1 LPPSSFAAML
11 CARMSQ
17 SPAKSVFVSVAEQSA
32 DEHVAAVIRA
42 VHAEHPQVEFRG
54 FAGPQ
59 MQAAGCECLEDLT
72 AESAMAVAAFKKIP
86 WALKLMRRV
95 SAHLAEHHYD
105 LALTSDSPALHLPMA
120 KRCQK
125 AGVPVM
131 FFIAPQTW
139 AWGPPNW
146 RNQRVRARV
155 NRLACI
161 WPFEVPYFKKA
172 GIDAIY
178 VGHPSFDR
186 LSQIT
191 PDANAMRS
199 LRHNADPLITILP
212 GSRGH
217 EIAEILPGQLEVL
230 AALRRHFAN
239 LQAVIVVAGESVRAP
254 INQLINT
261 IDESARPRLIDGDQQ
276 RADAICAADLV
287 LATSG
292 TVTLEVA
299 YWNTPMIVMY
309 NTNRVLYQLI
319 GRHLIRTPYLSIPN
333 IIAGR
338 EMVPEFMPYYTS
350 TEPIAQQALEWL
362 QDRNKLDAV
371 RADLKATINPLVK
384 TGAPQNV
391 AREVLKMLGLA

>member
-1 LPPSSFAAML
+1 ML

-17 SPAKSVFVSVAEQSA
+17 PPAKSVFVSVAEQSA

-42 VHAEHPQVEFRG
+42 VRAEHPQVEFRG

-95 SAHLAEHHYD
+95 SSHLAEHQYD

-146 RNQRVRARV
+146 RNKRVRARV

-161 WPFEVPYFKKA
+161 WPFEVPYFQKA
-172 GIDAIY
+172 GIDATY

-191 PDANAMRS
+191 PDAKAMQA
-199 LRHNADPLITILP
+199 LRGDAEPLITILP

-217 EIAEILPGQLEVL
+217 EISEILPGQLEVI
-230 AALRRHFAN
+230 AALRQHFAR

-254 INQLINT
+254 IHRHINT
-261 IDESARPRLIDGDQQ
+261 INESARPRLIDGDQQ

-350 TEPIAQQALEWL
+350 TRPIARQALEWL
-362 QDRNKLDAV
+362 QERSKLDAV

-391 AREVLKMLGLA
+391 AREVLKLLGLAKSTPT